1 MRFAQGPL
9 RGSPPVR
16 VRVPVF
22 AVGRRVYVTCSG
34 GHAAHVALTDDAGAN
49 ALASLTDG
57 TEVEILGWRP
67 RGFGGTRYRV
77 RTTRNGVEGWLAVGD
92 LRSTQSAVSSAP
104 TGPTAPATGSA
115 PLQARGRGSQAP
127 VGPALGRWDRRNAQ

>member
-1 MRFAQGPL
+1 MRFAQGPF
-9 RGSPPVR
+9 RGSSPLR

-34 GHAAHVALTDDAGAN
+34 RAAHVALTDDVGAN

-57 TEVEILGWRP
+57 SEVEILAWRP

-77 RTTRNGVEGWLAVGD
+77 RTTRNGLEGWLAVGD
-92 LRSTQSAVSSAP
+92 LRSAQSAVSSASTEP
-104 TGPTAPATGSA
+104 PVAASGSA
-115 PLQARGRGSQAP
+115 PLRARVFEAP
-127 VGPALGRWDRRNAQ
+127 RRRFGQRLS